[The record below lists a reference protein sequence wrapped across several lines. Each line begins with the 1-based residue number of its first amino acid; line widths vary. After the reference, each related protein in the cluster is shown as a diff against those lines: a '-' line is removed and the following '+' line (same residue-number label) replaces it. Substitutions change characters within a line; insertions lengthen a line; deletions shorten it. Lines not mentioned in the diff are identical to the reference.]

1 MPPTST
7 GAETAANEHENRLE
21 HALWQ
26 LSRTMVKV
34 LDDELGPL
42 RLTIT
47 QFGTLNR
54 LVVYGP
60 MSTADLARNFG
71 LRPQTIAQA
80 VTALLDAGFVQRR
93 HHPVHKRVLL
103 IELTDVGRR
112 AWEDG
117 DRRVASVENRIRD
130 SLGERAYRAMHRDT
144 WKIIEAFGGLPDE
157 ASAGP
162 LWPVPQRGD
171 RLNRGGP
178 A

>member
-1 MPPTST
+1 MPPTSP
-7 GAETAANEHENRLE
+7 GAETASNEHENRLE

-34 LDDELGPL
+34 LDDELRPL
-42 RLTIT
+42 QLTIT

-80 VTALLDAGFVQRR
+80 VTALLDAGIVQRR
-93 HHPVHKRVLL
+93 RHPVHKRVLL
-103 IELTDVGRR
+103 IELTDAGRR

-117 DRRVASVENRIRD
+117 DRRVASVEKRIRD
-130 SLGERAYRAMHRDT
+130 SIGESAYRAMYRDT
-144 WKIIEAFGGLPDE
+144 WKIIEAFGGLLDE
-157 ASAGP
+157 DSAGA
-162 LWPVPQRGD
+162 LWPVHQRGD
-171 RLNRGGP
+171 RLNRGDAG
-178 A
+178 